1 MDKVW
6 VYDYPDAKNKRDM
19 YQRIMDD
26 LEKQYDIIAE
36 IRDIRISS
44 TELYLDET
52 GTQKGSYY
60 NKYVEYVELWQEDAE
75 KMRDAIRTAASD
87 INERK
92 LSAQRKRDEWNGR
105 INLGHYVEVEGE
117 EENEQKSNS
126 SYRH

>member
-60 NKYVEYVELWQEDAE
+60 NKYVGMDVLTLV
-75 KMRDAIRTAASD
+75 I
-87 INERK
+87 I
-92 LSAQRKRDEWNGR
+92 
-105 INLGHYVEVEGE
+105 
-117 EENEQKSNS
+117 
-126 SYRH
+126 